1 LSVDDALRL
10 AVKVMNKTMDT
21 TTMTPERLEF
31 CTLKRESEKVVIKTL
46 SLEETKALVA
56 EVSKYS
62 GGGGM
67 GTRVCNPTYVGSPL
81 VKLLWSMC

>member
-1 LSVDDALRL
+1 MDEALRL

-31 CTLKRESEKVVIKTL
+31 CTLKRENEKVVIKTL

-56 EVSKYS
+56 EVS
-62 GGGGM
+62 
-67 GTRVCNPTYVGSPL
+67 
-81 VKLLWSMC
+81 